1 MSRFAWDDSIS
12 LNVAAIDDQHK
23 ALISWIDAL
32 YESVQKC
39 EGEQVI
45 GDVLQK
51 LISYVVM
58 HFNEEERLMLS
69 FNYPVFT
76 SHRQEHDY
84 YVTKLKDLQERFRK
98 GEEISGDTLDFMADW
113 IVCHIKGTDQNFGRF
128 LREIPKK

>member
-1 MSRFAWDDSIS
+1 MSRFVWDESIA
-12 LNVAAIDDQHK
+12 LNIAAIDDQHK

-32 YESVQKC
+32 DEAVRKG
-39 EGEQVI
+39 EGSQVI

-69 FNYPVFT
+69 FNYPAFS

-84 YVTKLKDLQERFRK
+84 YVTKMKDLQERFQK
-98 GEEISGDTLDFMADW
+98 GEEISSDMLDFMADW
-113 IVCHIKGTDQNFGRF
+113 IVCHIKGTDQNFGRHING
-128 LREIPKK
+128 IPKK